1 MYELRGVFPPHI
13 RTLRPFPA
21 WEAEARGCPCAPRT
35 HASLGPLAPPGGAV
49 VRAVPPVGSAAA
61 WYGPGRC
68 ARVGAARAGAGAEDG
83 AMSALS
89 GRDGWRCEYG
99 DGGVGTGMGMWGAG
113 ILGWAVLRYHD
124 APALSSTGQ
133 GTGMSPAPPEPEV
146 SSPADVLPRC
156 LFLPSRQIS
165 SGIGMSIHPAAQML
179 STSSSPPAVPPP
191 GGDAL
196 QHWDVPT
203 PSTPGQGCP
212 PALGCS
218 CIIIPCTHCSP
229 KQGHPLLLGHHHYH
243 PVRGHPPST
252 RMPPWLPGRGRPL
265 QYWDTW
271 FRAGAPAQDW
281 CPRGGGAQLA
291 PRDGPTGVARG
302 SKCPLA
308 PFVMPSCGSMT
319 GTELLG
325 DAGDVGQV
333 GAR

>member
-1 MYELRGVFPPHI
+1 
-13 RTLRPFPA
+13 
-21 WEAEARGCPCAPRT
+21 
-35 HASLGPLAPPGGAV
+35 
-49 VRAVPPVGSAAA
+49 
-61 WYGPGRC
+61 
-68 ARVGAARAGAGAEDG
+68 
-83 AMSALS
+83 MSALS

-146 SSPADVLPRC
+146 SSPADVLSRC

-179 STSSSPPAVPPP
+179 STSSSPPPVPPP

-252 RMPPWLPGRGRPL
+252 RMPHGSQDVDVPSSTGIPGSGQEPQHR
-265 QYWDTW
+265 
-271 FRAGAPAQDW
+271 
-281 CPRGGGAQLA
+281 
-291 PRDGPTGVARG
+291 TGVRG
-302 SKCPLA
+302 VVEPSWPPRMVPL
-308 PFVMPSCGSMT
+308 VWH
-319 GTELLG
+319 
-325 DAGDVGQV
+325 V
-333 GAR
+333 GASVH